1 MPKPLTHAIFFN
13 TTCIYWS
20 KIPTNRYHLTQ
31 KRITF
36 GTILKKKEME
46 SYSEMLITPSRIKQM
61 IPSGISFGIGD
72 DFFIARLQEK
82 PQYRYLRYPF
92 RVDCY
97 MAAYCVEGE
106 ASCSVNL
113 TDYHLTTG
121 TLLLITPGNIV
132 RIAQPDDLTENLRFS
147 LICASASF
155 ISSTGINPSKFL
167 VEAMEVLRDPC
178 IHLSAD
184 ETEMLHKYV
193 NLALDI
199 TKTNPQFVHDSMA
212 GLVSSVFYQFAGFL
226 ADSKKRQDLE
236 APARTTRQRQML
248 EQFIKLAIN
257 NHASE
262 HLVGYYADKM
272 CVTPKYLSKIVKEA
286 SGRSV
291 PEWLNELLIL
301 DAKNMLRHT
310 DMTIKEISAKLNFP
324 SQSFFFRF
332 FKNHTGQTP
341 TQYRE
346 E

>member
-1 MPKPLTHAIFFN
+1 MERYSETLLTP
-13 TTCIYWS
+13 S
-20 KIPTNRYHLTQ
+20 KIR
-31 KRITF
+31 
-36 GTILKKKEME
+36 
-46 SYSEMLITPSRIKQM
+46 QM
-61 IPSGISFGIGD
+61 VPSGISLGIGD
-72 DFFIARLQEK
+72 DFFISRLQARPEYVHL
-82 PQYRYLRYPF
+82 QYPF

-97 MAAYCVEGE
+97 VAAYCVEG
-106 ASCSVNL
+106 SVDCSVNL

-121 TLLLITPGNIV
+121 TLLLFTPGNIV
-132 RIAQPDDLTENLRFS
+132 RITEPEQTDHLRLT
-147 LICASASF
+147 LICASTSF
-155 ISSTGINPSKFL
+155 ITGIGINPSKFL
-167 VEAMEVLRDPC
+167 IEAMDVLRDPC
-178 IHLSAD
+178 IHLSTD

-199 TKTNPQFVHDSMA
+199 TKTNPQFIKESIG

-226 ADSKKRQDLE
+226 ADSKRRQDLE
-236 APARTTRQRQML
+236 TPVRTSRQRQML

-257 NHASE
+257 DHTRE

-291 PEWLNELLIL
+291 PDWLNELLIL
-301 DAKNMLRHT
+301 DAKNMLRHS
-310 DMTIKEISAKLNFP
+310 DMTIKEISASLNFP

>member
-1 MPKPLTHAIFFN
+1 MEHYSETLLTP
-13 TTCIYWS
+13 S
-20 KIPTNRYHLTQ
+20 KIR
-31 KRITF
+31 
-36 GTILKKKEME
+36 
-46 SYSEMLITPSRIKQM
+46 QM
-61 IPSGISFGIGD
+61 VPSGISLGIGD
-72 DFFIARLQEK
+72 DFFISRLQDK
-82 PQYRYLRYPF
+82 PEYVHLKYPF

-97 MAAYCVEGE
+97 VAAYCVEGTVD
-106 ASCSVNL
+106 CSVNL

-121 TLLLITPGNIV
+121 TLLLFTPGNIV
-132 RIAQPDDLTENLRFS
+132 RITEPEPTQQLRLT
-147 LICASASF
+147 LICASTSF
-155 ISSTGINPSKFL
+155 ITGIGINPSKFL
-167 VEAMEVLRDPC
+167 IEAMDVLRDPC

-199 TKTNPQFVHDSMA
+199 TKTNPQFIKESIG

-226 ADSKKRQDLE
+226 ADSKRRQDME
-236 APARTTRQRQML
+236 SPVRTSRQRQML

-257 NHASE
+257 DHARE

-291 PEWLNELLIL
+291 PDWLSELLIL
-301 DAKNMLRHT
+301 DAKNMLRHS
-310 DMTIKEISAKLNFP
+310 DMTIKEISARLNFP

-341 TQYRE
+341 TQYRDE
-346 E
+346 

>member
-1 MPKPLTHAIFFN
+1 MEQYSETLLTP
-13 TTCIYWS
+13 S
-20 KIPTNRYHLTQ
+20 KIR
-31 KRITF
+31 
-36 GTILKKKEME
+36 
-46 SYSEMLITPSRIKQM
+46 QM
-61 IPSGISFGIGD
+61 VPSGISLGIGD
-72 DFFIARLQEK
+72 DFFISRLQERPEYVHLK
-82 PQYRYLRYPF
+82 YPF

-97 MAAYCVEGE
+97 VAAYCVEG
-106 ASCSVNL
+106 SVDCSVNL

-121 TLLLITPGNIV
+121 TLLLFTPGNIV
-132 RIAQPDDLTENLRFS
+132 RITEPEQTEHLRLT
-147 LICASASF
+147 LICASTSF
-155 ISSTGINPSKFL
+155 ISGIGINPSKFL
-167 VEAMEVLRDPC
+167 VEAMDVLRDPC

-184 ETEMLHKYV
+184 ETEMLRKYV

-199 TKTNPQFVHDSMA
+199 TKTNPQFIKESIG

-226 ADSKKRQDLE
+226 ADSKRRQDME
-236 APARTTRQRQML
+236 TPVRTTRQRQML

-257 NHASE
+257 DHARE

-272 CVTPKYLSKIVKEA
+272 CVTPKYLSKIVKET

-301 DAKNMLRHT
+301 DAKNMLRHS

-341 TQYRE
+341 TQYRDE
-346 E
+346 

>member
-1 MPKPLTHAIFFN
+1 MERYSETLLTP
-13 TTCIYWS
+13 S
-20 KIPTNRYHLTQ
+20 KIR
-31 KRITF
+31 
-36 GTILKKKEME
+36 
-46 SYSEMLITPSRIKQM
+46 QM
-61 IPSGISFGIGD
+61 VPSGISLGIGD
-72 DFFIARLQEK
+72 DFFISRLQARPEYVHL
-82 PQYRYLRYPF
+82 QYPF

-97 MAAYCVEGE
+97 VAAYCVEG
-106 ASCSVNL
+106 SVDCSVNL

-121 TLLLITPGNIV
+121 TLLLFTPGNIV
-132 RIAQPDDLTENLRFS
+132 RITEPEQTDHLRLT
-147 LICASASF
+147 LICASTSF
-155 ISSTGINPSKFL
+155 ITGIGINPSKFL
-167 VEAMEVLRDPC
+167 IEAMDVLRDPC

-199 TKTNPQFVHDSMA
+199 TKTNPQFIKESIS

-226 ADSKKRQDLE
+226 ADSKRRQDLE
-236 APARTTRQRQML
+236 TPVRTSRQRQML

-257 NHASE
+257 DHTRE

-291 PEWLNELLIL
+291 PDWLNELLIL
-301 DAKNMLRHT
+301 DAKNMLRHS
-310 DMTIKEISAKLNFP
+310 DMTIKEISASLNFP